1 MTEENKFLDICCPI
15 LTLDEL
21 LNNQN
26 DKLHWGD
33 KVEALVNR
41 SSPISPATTFYSMDS
56 DTKLSIDN
64 RPEVL
69 VCHDYKG
76 NYLDDKFIDGGLKWE
91 EYRFYNWSVVDIFC
105 YFSHNL
111 VTIPTLQFINAA
123 HRNGVKVIGTLIF
136 EHDEGR
142 KAINDMLIDK
152 MQTEKV
158 ANALIDIAKRL
169 SFEGWLLNVEVSV
182 NPKKLPFLKHFANFI
197 TKKTH
202 QEIKNGLILWY
213 DSVSAVD
220 GILHGQSEL
229 NSHNSEFFEL
239 CDGIITD
246 YKWKQDHV
254 ERTSMLINEKYPNRR
269 KDVFFGID
277 IFGRGQIAGFRTN
290 ETLSISAAQN
300 FSTSIF
306 APGWTMEHIDSKI
319 VTNESSL
326 NKEFLERND
335 QFWNILYKYFY
346 IFGPKSLPFV
356 TNFCIGSGKKLFEMG
371 KKVKGNWFNLKM
383 QDFQPSMPTSYGQF
397 SHYYVDAFN
406 GGSSLSIETNEL
418 TRIFTCELPCR
429 DGLIFSFTFKKRVPL
444 NDLEVHLNV
453 LNTATNLGLKIVCKK
468 EANLANEI
476 SSLKTEDVQILNAFL
491 TNKGYTPNPEVINAW
506 ETQYFLLKFNKSSS
520 KNIIVTDIGV
530 KKIHKRKVF
539 LGQIAFYSAIDF
551 KSDSI
556 RPIKI
561 EL

>member
-1 MTEENKFLDICCPI
+1 
-15 LTLDEL
+15 
-21 LNNQN
+21 
-26 DKLHWGD
+26 
-33 KVEALVNR
+33 
-41 SSPISPATTFYSMDS
+41 MDS

-91 EYRFYNWSVVDIFC
+91 DYRFYNWSVVDIFC

-254 ERTSMLINEKYPNRR
+254 ERTSILINEKYPNRR

-356 TNFCIGSGKKLFEMG
+356 TNFCIGS
-371 KKVKGNWFNLKM
+371 
-383 QDFQPSMPTSYGQF
+383 
-397 SHYYVDAFN
+397 DAFN
-406 GGSSLSIETNEL
+406 GGSCLSIDTNEL
-418 TRIFTCELPCR
+418 TRIFTCELPCK

-468 EANLANEI
+468 QANLANEI

-551 KSDSI
+551 ESDSI